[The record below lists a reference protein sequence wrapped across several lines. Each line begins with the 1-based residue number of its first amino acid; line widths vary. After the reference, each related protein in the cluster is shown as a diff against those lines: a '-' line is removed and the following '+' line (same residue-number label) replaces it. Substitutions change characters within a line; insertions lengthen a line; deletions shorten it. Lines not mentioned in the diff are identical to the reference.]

1 MEKLKITTFGEFSI
15 SYGDKVITE
24 QSKRS
29 RKMWTLL
36 QFMIAN
42 HNRDI
47 SQEELINLLWGEKNS
62 ENPVGA
68 LKTSLHRL
76 RSCLAEL
83 ELPDGQE
90 IIINS
95 MGTYAFNNRLECE
108 IDFDR
113 FEALYKKSIS
123 AQSEK
128 EKTNI
133 YLQAIELYRGD
144 FLGRSRDD
152 SWVAP
157 LNAYYHSLYVRI
169 VRETIETMFKHRYF
183 SDLLAI
189 CRKALTI
196 EQLDDYIHYYYIK
209 TLFET
214 GDKTTAKSHYAYV
227 MDLFYNKHGIN
238 PSPEFVSLYEQTV
251 KDDRSY
257 NVNFGILKG
266 QLDDMGDETG
276 AFYCEFP
283 FFKHVYQL
291 EVRDAARSNRP
302 THLCLITAVS
312 KTQEELEPKALNRVT
327 GKLSDCIKN
336 SLRSREV
343 FSRYSASQ
351 FVLLLTNT
359 TKEQAEMVLNRI
371 LKKFKKDNPKMNCT
385 LLYKFDRV
393 GKNPVDGDRRNGL

>member
-29 RKMWTLL
+29 KKMWTLL

-42 HNRDI
+42 HNHPI
-47 SQEELINLLWGEKNS
+47 SQGELINLLWGTKNS

-76 RSCLAEL
+76 RSCLSEL

-90 IIINS
+90 IIVNS

-108 IDFDR
+108 IDFDE
-113 FEALYKKSIS
+113 FEMLYKRSVA

-128 EKTNI
+128 EKTNL
-133 YLQAIELYRGD
+133 YLAAVELYKGD
-144 FLGRSRDD
+144 FLNRSRDD

-157 LNAYYHSLYVRI
+157 LTSYYHSLYVRI
-169 VRETIETMFKHRYF
+169 VRELIETMYKHHYYN
-183 SDLLAI
+183 DLLTI
-189 CRKALTI
+189 CRKALII
-196 EQLDDYIHYYYIK
+196 EQLDDFIHYYYIK

-214 GDKTTAKSHYAYV
+214 GDKAAAKAHYAYV

-266 QLDDMGDETG
+266 QLDDISEESG

-291 EVRDAARSNRP
+291 EVRDAMRSDRP

-312 KTQEELEPKALNRVT
+312 KAQEELEPKTLNRVT

-336 SLRSREV
+336 SLRSRDV
-343 FSRYSASQ
+343 YSRYSASQ
-351 FVLLLTNT
+351 FIMLLTNT

-371 LKKFKKDNPKMNCT
+371 LKKFKKENPKLNCT
-385 LLYKFDRV
+385 LLYKFDKV
-393 GKNPVDGDRRNGL
+393 GKNTSEGTR